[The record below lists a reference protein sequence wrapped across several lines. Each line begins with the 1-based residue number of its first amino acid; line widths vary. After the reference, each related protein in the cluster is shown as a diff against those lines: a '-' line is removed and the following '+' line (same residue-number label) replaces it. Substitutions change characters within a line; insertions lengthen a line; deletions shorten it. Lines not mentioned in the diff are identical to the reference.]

1 MLKRPTDVVV
11 HFPSDTHQK
20 IFFLA
25 GGGPR
30 PETSSVDL
38 QAAKLAKTKTNKQ
51 NKKAGIQ

>member
-38 QAAKLAKTKTNKQ
+38 QAAKLANK
-51 NKKAGIQ
+51 NK